1 MRTAVIA
8 VLLASATMPAALAA
22 SRVNIGHTVLLGA
35 RTKTSGCLRSA
46 EPDRRCSPGAYYSGL
61 TKAVICASEF
71 RTGAIR
77 TVPESEKFQVE
88 REYGMAARRYGR
100 TIEIDHIVSLE
111 LGGSN
116 DIANLFPEPGSGERT
131 TTSRTSSRTGCIG

>member
-8 VLLASATMPAALAA
+8 VLLASATIPAAFAA

-35 RTKTSGCLRSA
+35 RTKTGACLRLV

-61 TKAVICASEF
+61 TKTVVCASGF
-71 RTGAIR
+71 RTGSVR
-77 TVPESEKFQVE
+77 NVPESEKFAVE
-88 REYGMAARRYGR
+88 REYGMAARPYGR

-111 LGGSN
+111 
-116 DIANLFPEPGSGERT
+116 
-131 TTSRTSSRTGCIG
+131 